1 MRRVSAYFSRAARIA
16 RCCSAMLLG
25 LALLL
30 PVPALAQPADP
41 FCAPGQAPEFTHG
54 LATLADQLGLLM
66 GEAVECEHQEPT
78 SGDTL
83 QATTTG
89 LAYYRR
95 AAQDTPI
102 FTDGQ
107 SHVAL
112 TGQGLIGWDGP
123 SVDAPLSLVYNAA
136 LPTWCSWLGLG
147 AKVVGFLCAYPDG
160 ATGAWSP
167 PVTSSSAWV
176 LLGIEP
182 SPDAEW
188 QLTAAGRTLLGGS
201 AVVSPPR
208 AALGPP
214 PDTYV
219 QVSVD
224 PINPPPSASFGTI
237 TAGSATSQL
246 SGRQRTF
253 GSGSR
258 SSTAHR
264 YRRPTAPRHRQPT
277 YFPTPAGPLP
287 RRSRQPSPGNRSSS
301 TVRPSVGGAKSHV
314 G

>member
-1 MRRVSAYFSRAARIA
+1 
-16 RCCSAMLLG
+16 MLLG

-107 SHVAL
+107 SHLAL

-188 QLTAAGRTLLGGS
+188 QLTAAGRTLLAGS
-201 AVVSPPR
+201 AVVSPPL

-237 TAGSATSQL
+237 TGRVCNQSTVWTATNVRL
-246 SGRQRTF
+246 GF
-253 GSGSR
+253 
-258 SSTAHR
+258 A
-264 YRRPTAPRHRQPT
+264 
-277 YFPTPAGPLP
+277 FVD
-287 RRSRQPSPGNRSSS
+287 SSS
-301 TVRPSVGGAKSHV
+301 LSTPDRATASVADILPDSCGPFAASFSAAFAWQSIKLDSTTFSWRR
-314 G
+314 